1 MDIGTKDPA
10 ISEMQNSTAS
20 TGLQPLAG
28 ISQKLSSG
36 RGAGKKRT
44 HSRVLSYM
52 RCPGSVSRDFY
63 DDKLESRFCQDP
75 LLAEI
80 YRMSPGAAE
89 RTSQFLNSME
99 HSQIPEV
106 VLSFPVPDYIQR
118 NAGILYLLLH
128 DLYQAL
134 HP

>member
-1 MDIGTKDPA
+1 MDIGTKNPA

-44 HSRVLSYM
+44 HNRGSFLYAMPWICLS
-52 RCPGSVSRDFY
+52 GFFF

-80 YRMSPGAAE
+80 YRMSPTAE
-89 RTSQFLNSME
+89 RTSSVFK
-99 HSQIPEV
+99 
-106 VLSFPVPDYIQR
+106 
-118 NAGILYLLLH
+118 LH
-128 DLYQAL
+128 GTLTDS
-134 HP
+134 